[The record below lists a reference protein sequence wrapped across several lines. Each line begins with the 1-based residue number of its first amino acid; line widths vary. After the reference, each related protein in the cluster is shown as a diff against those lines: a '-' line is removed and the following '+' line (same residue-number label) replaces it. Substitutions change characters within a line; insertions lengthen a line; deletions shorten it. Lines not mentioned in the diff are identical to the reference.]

1 MAEHLL
7 VSGNLFCTGWEI
19 LTFSCRFY
27 TPTNRDK
34 LSDSGL
40 EETMVNAYETIRQ
53 TMRST
58 PGVTDLRT
66 AAFVSVINKIAISY
80 MELGIFP

>member
-1 MAEHLL
+1 
-7 VSGNLFCTGWEI
+7 
-19 LTFSCRFY
+19 
-27 TPTNRDK
+27 
-34 LSDSGL
+34 
-40 EETMVNAYETIRQ
+40 MVNAYETIRQ

>member
-1 MAEHLL
+1 MTPEERQRIARGADELDL
-7 VSGNLFCTGWEI
+7 VN
-19 LTFSCRFY
+19 
-27 TPTNRDK
+27 
-34 LSDSGL
+34 SGL

-53 TMRST
+53 TMLAT

>member
-1 MAEHLL
+1 VTPEERQRIARGADALDL
-7 VSGNLFCTGWEI
+7 VNL
-19 LTFSCRFY
+19 
-27 TPTNRDK
+27 
-34 LSDSGL
+34 GL

-53 TMRST
+53 TMRVT

-80 MELGIFP
+80 IERGIFP